1 MQASVENMDNPRVFL
16 DVDINGEE
24 AGRLTIVLFA
34 DVAPRTAENFRCAGG
49 GRAAQGGSARR
60 SPPPVRSP
68 LRLASRRQL
77 CTGEAGAGK
86 SGKPLHFKGSAF
98 HRVVRACECV

>member
-49 GRAAQGGSARR
+49 GGG
-60 SPPPVRSP
+60 
-68 LRLASRRQL
+68 
-77 CTGEAGAGK
+77 G
-86 SGKPLHFKGSAF
+86 
-98 HRVVRACECV
+98 